1 MSKTKRHYH
10 EALEALADAQMADYE
25 GEEKEESKDNVLE
38 FKPLPEEAIQV
49 LANDLKHLEG
59 DDFWIKMQEIEE
71 YYETH
76 YMAVA

>member
-1 MSKTKRHYH
+1 MSKTKNHYH
-10 EALEALADAQMADYE
+10 EELEALTNAQMADYE
-25 GEEKEESKDNVLE
+25 GEEKESKDNVLD

-49 LANDLKHLEG
+49 LANDLKDLEG
-59 DDFWIKMQEIEE
+59 DDFWTKMQEIEE